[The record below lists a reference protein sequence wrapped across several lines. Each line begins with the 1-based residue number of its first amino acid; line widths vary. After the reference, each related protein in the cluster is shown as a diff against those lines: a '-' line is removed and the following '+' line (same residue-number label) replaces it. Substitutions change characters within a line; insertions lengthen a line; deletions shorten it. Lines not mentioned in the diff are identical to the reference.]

1 MARSNCSV
9 QRWSVPP
16 GEGIALQSPP
26 RGARFGKAAM
36 PKISRDGVEIY
47 YEVHGGGPALLLTH
61 GYSSTSGIWQRQ
73 IEAVSKHHKLVLWDM
88 RGHGQ
93 SDYPDELTAYSEAL
107 TVADMAALLDEVGAD
122 SAIIGGLS
130 LGGYMSLA
138 FYRAHPDRVRALLII
153 DTGPGFK
160 KDDAREAWNKRAH
173 ETGDRFEREGLA
185 VLKSASRER
194 STVSHRDASGLAR
207 AARGMLTQR
216 DARVIESLPTIK
228 VPSLVVVGADDAPF
242 LAASDYMA
250 AKIPEAKKVVIP
262 AAGHAVNI
270 DQPQAFIDAV
280 LPFLDGL
287 PRNVAPE
294 RLAQS

>member
-1 MARSNCSV
+1 
-9 QRWSVPP
+9 
-16 GEGIALQSPP
+16 
-26 RGARFGKAAM
+26 M
-36 PKISRDGVEIY
+36 PKIDRDGVKLY
-47 YEVHGGGPALLLTH
+47 YEVHGSGPALILTH
-61 GYSSTSGIWQRQ
+61 GYSSTSAMWEGQ
-73 IEAVSKHHKLVLWDM
+73 IGALSKHHQLVLWDM

-93 SDYPDELTAYSEAL
+93 SDYPDDPSAYSEAH
-107 TVADMAALLDEVGAD
+107 TVADMAALLDEVGARH
-122 SAIIGGLS
+122 AIVGGLS

-138 FYRAHPDRVRALLII
+138 FYRAHPGRVRALLII

-160 KDDAREAWNKRAH
+160 KDDARAAWNRRAH
-173 ETGDRFEREGLA
+173 DTGDRFEREGLA

-194 STVSHRDASGLAR
+194 STVSHRNAAGLAH

-216 DARVIESLPTIK
+216 DARVIESLPDIE

-250 AKIPEAKKVVIP
+250 AKIPGARKVVIP

-280 LPFLDGL
+280 LPFLEGI
-287 PRNVAPE
+287 PKAAPK
-294 RLAQS
+294 RLRQS

>member
-1 MARSNCSV
+1 
-9 QRWSVPP
+9 
-16 GEGIALQSPP
+16 
-26 RGARFGKAAM
+26 M
-36 PKISRDGVEIY
+36 PEINRDGVKIY
-47 YEVHGGGPALLLTH
+47 YEVHGSGPALLLTH
-61 GYSSTSGIWQRQ
+61 GYSSTSAMWQGQ
-73 IEAVSKHHKLVLWDM
+73 IEALSRHHRLVLWDM

-93 SDYPDELTAYSEAL
+93 SDYPDDPNAYNEAL
-107 TVADMAALLDEVGAD
+107 TVADMAALLDEVGAG
-122 SAIIGGLS
+122 SAIVGGLS

-153 DTGPGFK
+153 DTGPGFR

-185 VLKSASRER
+185 VLKSASPER
-194 STVSHRDASGLAR
+194 SRVSHRDASGLAH

-216 DARVIESLPTIK
+216 DARVIESLPDIK
-228 VPSLVVVGADDAPF
+228 VPALVVVGADDTPF

-250 AKIPEAKKVVIP
+250 AKIPGAKKVVIP

-280 LPFLDGL
+280 LPFLDSL
-287 PRNVAPE
+287 PPTAE